1 MADKIAVIG
10 GGSWGTAIGL
20 LLARKGHDTTIW
32 EFNRPWAEAMSADR
46 ENKQFL
52 PGHPFPPTLRAT
64 NDLAVALAGVTW
76 VVAVTPSHT
85 MRSVMTRAAPL
96 LPPGAPIVSA
106 AKGIENETL
115 MTMSEVLSEVLP
127 EARMRL
133 AFLSGPSFAK
143 EVARGVPTAVTV
155 ASRDPVLA
163 RNVQTLFSTP
173 TFRVYTSEDVVGVEL
188 GGALKNVI
196 AIAAGIVDGL
206 EFGDNTRAAL
216 ITRGLHEMAR
226 LAMKR
231 GANPL
236 TLASLSG
243 MGDLVLTCTGALSRN
258 RSVGVALG
266 RGRKLAEILAEMK
279 MVAEGVKTA
288 KSVYDLAVR
297 EGVEMPICE
306 QVYRIL
312 YEDKDPREAVG
323 ELMGRPPRGE
333 LEQ

>member
-1 MADKIAVIG
+1 MIA
-10 GGSWGTAIGL
+10 A
-20 LLARKGHDTTIW
+20 
-32 EFNRPWAEAMSADR
+32 R
-46 ENKQFL
+46 ENVQFL
-52 PGHPFPPTLRAT
+52 PGHVFPPNLEAT
-64 NDLAVALAGVTW
+64 NDLEQALRGAAV

-85 MRSVMTRAAPL
+85 MRAVMTRAAPH
-96 LPPGAPIVSA
+96 LPADAPIVSA
-106 AKGIENETL
+106 TKGIENDTL
-115 MTMSEVLSEVLP
+115 MTMSEVLEEVVP
-127 EARMRL
+127 AARGRL

-155 ASRDPVLA
+155 ASRDAELA
-163 RNVQTLFSTP
+163 RRVQALFSTP
-173 TFRVYTSEDVVGVEL
+173 TFRVYTSDDVVGVEL

-206 EFGDNTRAAL
+206 EYGDNTRAAL

-236 TLASLSG
+236 TLAALAG
-243 MGDLVLTCTGALSRN
+243 MGDLVLTCTGELSRN

-266 RGRKLAEILAEMK
+266 RGRKLEEILGEMK
-279 MVAEGVKTA
+279 AVAEGVKTA
-288 KSVYDLAVR
+288 KSVHDLATR

-312 YEDKDPREAVG
+312 YENRDPREAVA

-333 LEQ
+333 LEHY